1 MNSIPAGTFV
11 DMGSNNGGSCSNNQS
26 PSLPSRPAITETVSE
41 NTGTVP
47 SNTGTV
53 QANTGTVPANTGTV
67 PANTGT
73 VSAAAAAASAPAAG
87 DCKVDGLYP
96 DPDICSGF
104 IKCAQ
109 VCS

>member
-1 MNSIPAGTFV
+1 MNAIPAGTFV

-26 PSLPSRPAITETVSE
+26 PSQPSRPAITGTVSE
-41 NTGTVP
+41 NTGTIP
-47 SNTGTV
+47 S
-53 QANTGTVPANTGTV
+53 NTGTVPANTGTV

-73 VSAAAAAASAPAAG
+73 VPAAAAASVPAAG